1 MCPVLVHRTGRRQAL
16 RLYLLSQSLDQVRV
30 AYDEVASEYATRISD
45 ELAGKP
51 LDRALLDVFAQ
62 HVDAGPRVCDGET

>member
-1 MCPVLVHRTGRRQAL
+1 MCPVLLHRTGGRQAL
-16 RLYLLSQSLDQVRV
+16 RLYLVSLDQVCL

-51 LDRALLDVFAQ
+51 LDRALLDVT
-62 HVDAGPRVCDGET
+62 G